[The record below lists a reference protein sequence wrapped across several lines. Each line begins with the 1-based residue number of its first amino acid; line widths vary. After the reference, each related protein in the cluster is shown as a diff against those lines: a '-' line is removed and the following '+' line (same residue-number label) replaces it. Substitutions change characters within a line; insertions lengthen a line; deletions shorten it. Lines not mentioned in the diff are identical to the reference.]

1 MAEAKHHQ
9 ANYKGWLYKW
19 TNYLKGYQKRWFVLQ
34 NGLLSYYRNQAEMA
48 HTCRGTINLANAVIH
63 TEDSTTI
70 VISNGGTQTFHLKA
84 ATEVE
89 RQKWIMALELA
100 KTEARKM
107 VDAVIVLDSES
118 DEEEVQQPDKAELNM
133 MLHSLSAKLEDL
145 HTCNDLIARH
155 GQALTKTLSELEST
169 HNPAEASANMK
180 AVQERAT
187 LFRITANAMIN
198 ACNEFHELSQ
208 TQGRR
213 WQKMIQ
219 HEHEQRLKLEEMVEH
234 LAKNVVSL
242 EKKARM
248 SISGLQVRDT
258 DSEEDEFVDAFEHQL
273 EEREL
278 TVALPHSPSD
288 MMHRRTDS
296 MESYPDVSSESESEG
311 SSNEARVYTTK
322 ASPKKVSREHQRT
335 ASQDKIRVPKS
346 ASSDSHGSDS
356 SLSSRRKR
364 RKRIPDKPNI
374 SLNLWSF
381 MKNAIGKELS
391 KIPMP
396 VNFNEPLSMLQRI
409 MEEMEYAEILDQAAR
424 STDSAEQMAWVA
436 AFTVSAYATTLFRV
450 GKPFNPLLGE
460 TFEFDRMED
469 LGWKG
474 ISEQV
479 SHHPPMLA
487 MHIDGREWSTWQEF
501 TMTTKFRGRYLQ
513 IIPMGIAH
521 LVFHKSGH
529 HYTWRKVTT
538 TVNNIIVG
546 KLWVDNHGEMDITNH
561 LNGDKCHLKYSA
573 YSYFSRENPRKV
585 TGVVTDAQG
594 TAKWVLTGTWDQKME
609 AAQIVHTEESNKG
622 KPVFETGPH
631 KCLWKVKPLPPGAE
645 RVYFFSQLGIEM
657 NEPEE
662 GVAPTDSRRRPDQRL
677 MEEGHWD
684 EANRVKVRL
693 EEKQRDVRKL
703 REAEAERLRAEGK
716 EYSTYKPTWFKK
728 ERDGTTGSMMHVY
741 NKLYWDCKA
750 RQDWS
755 MCPDIFL

>member
-1 MAEAKHHQ
+1 MSEAKHHQ

-48 HTCRGTINLANAVIH
+48 HTCRGTINLANASIQ

-70 VISNGGTQTFHLKA
+70 VISNGGAQTFHLKA
-84 ATEVE
+84 ASEVD

-100 KTEARKM
+100 KTEAKKM
-107 VDAVIVLDSES
+107 ADAVIVLDSES
-118 DEEEVQQPDKAELNM
+118 DEEEVQQPDKAELNI
-133 MLHSLSAKLEDL
+133 MLHNLSVKLQDL
-145 HTCNDLIARH
+145 NTCNDLIAKH
-155 GQALTKTLSELEST
+155 GHALTKTLSELEAT
-169 HNPAEASANMK
+169 HNPADAASNMK
-180 AVQERAT
+180 SVQERAT
-187 LFRITANAMIN
+187 LFRITVNAMIN
-198 ACNEFHELSQ
+198 ACSEFNQLSQ
-208 TQGRR
+208 TQGKR

-219 HEHEQRLKLEEMVEH
+219 HEQEQKLKLEEMVEQ

-248 SISGLQVRDT
+248 SISGIPIRET
-258 DSEEDEFVDAFEHQL
+258 DSEDDEFVDAPEHQL
-273 EEREL
+273 EDREL
-278 TVALPHSPSD
+278 MVALPPHTSSE

-296 MESYPDVSSESESEG
+296 MESYPDMSSESDSES
-311 SSNEARVYTTK
+311 SANEARVYMTK
-322 ASPKKVSREHQRT
+322 TSPKKREHQRT
-335 ASQDKIRVPKS
+335 SSQDKIRLPKS
-346 ASSDSHGSDS
+346 TSSDSHGSDT
-356 SLSSRRKR
+356 SLTRRKR
-364 RKRIPDKPNI
+364 RRRIPDKPNI

-409 MEEMEYAEILDQAAR
+409 MEEMEYSEILDQASKCA
-424 STDSAEQMAWVA
+424 DSAEQMAWVA

-487 MHIDGREWSTWQEF
+487 MHIDGRDWSTWQEF

-521 LVFHKSGH
+521 LVFHKTGH

-561 LNGDKCHLKYSA
+561 TNGDKCHLKYSA

-585 TGVVTDAQG
+585 TGVVTDVQG
-594 TAKWVLTGTWDQKME
+594 NAKWVLTGTWDQKME
-609 AAQIVHTEESNKG
+609 AAQIIHAEESNKG

-631 KCLWKVKPLPPGAE
+631 KTMWKVRPPPPGSE
-645 RVYFFSQLGIEM
+645 RIYFFNQLTIEM

-662 GVAPTDSRRRPDQRL
+662 GVAPTDSRNRPDQRL
-677 MEEGHWD
+677 MEEGQWD

-693 EEKQRDVRKL
+693 EEKQREVRKQ
-703 REAEAERLRAEGK
+703 REAEAEKARAEGLD
-716 EYSTYKPTWFKK
+716 YPPYKPTWFQK
-728 ERDGTTGSMMHVY
+728 ERDVTTGALMHVY
-741 NKLYWDCKA
+741 NKQYWDCKD
-750 RQDWS
+750 RQDWH

>member
-1 MAEAKHHQ
+1 MADPKHHQ
-9 ANYKGWLYKW
+9 SNYKGWLYKW

-48 HTCRGTINLANAVIH
+48 HTCRGTINLANAIIH
-63 TEDSTTI
+63 IEDSTTI
-70 VISNGGTQTFHLKA
+70 VISNGGAQTFHLKA
-84 ATEVE
+84 ASEVE

-100 KTEARKM
+100 KNEAKKM
-107 VDAVIVLDSES
+107 ADAES
-118 DEEEVQQPDKAELNM
+118 DEEEVQQPDKAELTIM
-133 MLHSLSAKLEDL
+133 QATLSAKLDDL
-145 HTCNDLIARH
+145 NTCNDLIARH

-169 HNPAEASANMK
+169 HNPAEAASNMK
-180 AVQERAT
+180 SVQERAT
-187 LFRITANAMIN
+187 LFRITSNAMIN
-198 ACNEFHELSQ
+198 ACNEFSLLAQ
-208 TQGRR
+208 TQGKR
-213 WQKMIQ
+213 WQRMIQ
-219 HEHEQRLKLEEMVEH
+219 HEHEQRMKLEEMVEQ

-248 SISGLQVRDT
+248 SVSGLPIRET
-258 DSEEDEFVDAFEHQL
+258 DSEDDEFVDAPEHQL
-273 EEREL
+273 EDREL
-278 TVALPHSPSD
+278 TVALPHTPSE

-296 MESYPDVSSESESEG
+296 MESYPDLSSESESE
-311 SSNEARVYTTK
+311 SSVNEATVYTTK
-322 ASPKKVSREHQRT
+322 TSPNKKHSQREHQRT
-335 ASQDKIRVPKS
+335 GSQDKIRMPKS
-346 ASSDSHGSDS
+346 TSSDSHGSDT
-356 SLSSRRKR
+356 SLSRRKR
-364 RKRIPDKPNI
+364 RRRIPDKPNI

-409 MEEMEYAEILDQAAR
+409 MEEMEYSHILDEAAKCP
-424 STDSAEQMAWVA
+424 DSAEQMAWVA
-436 AFTVSAYATTLFRV
+436 AFTVSAYATTLYRV

-513 IIPMGIAH
+513 IVPMGIAH
-521 LVFHKSGH
+521 LVFHKTGH

-561 LNGDKCHLKYSA
+561 TNGDKCHLKYSA

-585 TGVVTDAQG
+585 TGVVTDIQG
-594 TAKWVLTGTWDQKME
+594 EAKWVLTGTWDQKME
-609 AAQIVHTEESNKG
+609 AAQIVHAEESNKG

-631 KCLWKVKPLPPGAE
+631 KTMWKVRNPAPGSE
-645 RVYFFSQLGIEM
+645 KVYFFSPLAIEM
-657 NEPEE
+657 NEMEE
-662 GVAPTDSRRRPDQRL
+662 GVAPTDSRHRPDQRL
-677 MEEGHWD
+677 MEEGQWD
-684 EANRVKVRL
+684 EANRVKVKL
-693 EEKQRDVRKL
+693 EEKQREVRKQ
-703 REAEAERLRAEGK
+703 REAEAEAMRAEGK
-716 EYSTYKPTWFKK
+716 DVPHYQATWFKK
-728 ERDGTTGSMMHVY
+728 ERDVTTGAMIHIF
-741 NKLYWDCKA
+741 NKKYWECKE
-750 RQDWS
+750 RQDWH